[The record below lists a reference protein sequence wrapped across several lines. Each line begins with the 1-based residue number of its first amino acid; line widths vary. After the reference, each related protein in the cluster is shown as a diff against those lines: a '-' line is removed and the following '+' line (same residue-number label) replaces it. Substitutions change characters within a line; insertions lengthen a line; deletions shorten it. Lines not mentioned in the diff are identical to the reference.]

1 MLFIFDFILHMVV
14 SEIVKFAIY
23 LYYGEILL
31 STKIS
36 AVSFANIY
44 INSMDANIFIYIN
57 TRK

>member
-1 MLFIFDFILHMVV
+1 MVV

-44 INSMDANIFIYIN
+44 INSMNANIFIYIN